1 MGVGLLQYKAAIAA
15 CCRAQQSVAAL
26 TLLGDM
32 SMEGG
37 RVDGDGCVA
46 GDDTLLPD
54 ELTYVWV
61 MRAFGREGR

>member
-1 MGVGLLQYKAAIAA
+1 M
-15 CCRAQQSVAAL
+15 AAL

-32 SMEGG
+32 SMERG

-46 GDDTLLPD
+46 EDVTLLPD